1 MEPQKGAEALK
12 RSLKRAFSSIRHLRI
27 ERDLGSRLTPAIAF
41 QDLQAPE
48 PLQQEPDALIA
59 DWGQLGHDRIDYG
72 GGSVG
77 LTGICP
83 IAPGLSFILPDKGDF
98 ILQIPVAETASEAP
112 SQSDAG
118 PDCRQDL
125 SVQYN

>member
-1 MEPQKGAEALK
+1 MK

-27 ERDLGSRLTPAIAF
+27 ERDLGSGVATAIAL

-59 DWGQLGHDRIDYG
+59 DWGQLGHDRTDYG
-72 GGSVG
+72 EGSVG

-83 IAPGLSFILPDKGDF
+83 IALG
-98 ILQIPVAETASEAP
+98 
-112 SQSDAG
+112 
-118 PDCRQDL
+118 
-125 SVQYN
+125 